1 MSTFLE
7 ISRYDGAPE
16 DDNFLSITRDEL
28 ASLLATNPRFKLHTE
43 DGETAVR
50 FSCCGATK
58 FAVLD
63 GGSLSYQFSPVDD
76 PDEVMAALKDLS
88 AEIPGSVV
96 EDEEGDFY

>member
-7 ISRYDGAPE
+7 INRYDGNPE
-16 DDNFLSITRDEL
+16 DGNFLSMTRDES
-28 ASLLATNPRFKLHTE
+28 ASLLGRNSRFKLHDE
-43 DGETAVR
+43 DGQTAVR
-50 FSCCGATK
+50 FACCGGTK

-88 AEIPGSVV
+88 AAIPGSVV
-96 EDEEGDFY
+96 EDEEGEFY